1 MSPLHWLR
9 RLFTPDENT
18 NEEQES
24 VAMRE
29 MDEESSFAWNEHMRI
44 LMAILVALISALTI
58 WWILA

>member
-9 RLFTPDENT
+9 RLFVPDENT
-18 NEEQES
+18 DEEQDN

-29 MDEESSFAWNEHMRI
+29 MDEESSFVWNEHMRI